1 MSFPYAPSRNFL
13 LQALPPLERDTLL
26 AHLRPTALS
35 VKTVLF
41 EPGEAIESVHFPL
54 DGVISLVTPLADGI
68 VEVATIGNEGIVG
81 VPLIPA
87 GVSCVRALSP
97 MGGQTLQMGAA
108 TFLAEIE
115 RLDAFRRLVERYL
128 LALFA
133 QISQLAACNRLH
145 ANEQRLC
152 RWLLMTHDRV
162 ATDTFPVT
170 QDVLGQMLRLSA
182 WDRYSFGP
190 TAPSGG
196 SDRISPR
203 ARHHRRSRGP
213 RIRLLRV
220 LRDPEEW
227 AGSRAPPRIARGR
240 PCLSSRH
247 MSRR

>member
-1 MSFPYAPSRNFL
+1 MSFTYPPSRNFL

-54 DGVISLVTPLADGI
+54 NGVISLVTPLVDGA
-68 VEVATIGNEGIVG
+68 VQVATIGNEGIVG

-87 GVSCVRALSP
+87 GVSCVRAVSP
-97 MGGQTLQMGAA
+97 MGGQTLQMSAA

-115 RLDAFRRLVERYL
+115 RLDAFRQLVERYL

-162 ATDTFPVT
+162 GTDTFPVT
-170 QDVLGQMLRLSA
+170 QDGLGQMLGSRRGTVTLSA
-182 WDRYSFGP
+182 QLLQQAGLIAYHRGRVTIVDRKGLESACCECYATMKKGL
-190 TAPSGG
+190 
-196 SDRISPR
+196 D
-203 ARHHRRSRGP
+203 
-213 RIRLLRV
+213 RV
-220 LRDPEEW
+220 LRP
-227 AGSRAPPRIARGR
+227 G
-240 PCLSSRH
+240 
-247 MSRR
+247 

>member
-1 MSFPYAPSRNFL
+1 MMSVPCAPSRNFL
-13 LQALPPLERDTLL
+13 LQALPPLERDVLF

-54 DGVISLVTPLADGI
+54 DGVISLVTPSAGGS

-87 GVSCVRALSP
+87 GVSCVRAVSP
-97 MGGQTLQMGAA
+97 VGAQTLQMGAA

-145 ANEQRLC
+145 ATEQRLC

-162 ATDTFPVT
+162 ATDTFPIT
-170 QDVLGQMLRLSA
+170 QDVLGQMLGSRRGTVTLSA
-182 WDRYSFGP
+182 QLLQAAGLIAYHRGRVTIVDREGLESACCECYA
-190 TAPSGG
+190 TLK
-196 SDRISPR
+196 
-203 ARHHRRSRGP
+203 HR
-213 RIRLLRV
+213 LDRV
-220 LRDPEEW
+220 L
-227 AGSRAPPRIARGR
+227 APG
-240 PCLSSRH
+240 
-247 MSRR
+247 

>member
-1 MSFPYAPSRNFL
+1 MSVLYAPSRNLL

-41 EPGEAIESVHFPL
+41 EPGETIESVHFPL
-54 DGVISLVTPLADGI
+54 DGVISLVTPLAGGI
-68 VEVATIGNEGIVG
+68 VQVATIGNEGIVG

-145 ANEQRLC
+145 ATEQRLC

-170 QDVLGQMLRLSA
+170 QDVLGQMLGSGRGTVTLSA
-182 WDRYSFGP
+182 QVLQAAGLIAYHRGRVTIVDREGLESACCECYATLKNGL
-190 TAPSGG
+190 
-196 SDRISPR
+196 D
-203 ARHHRRSRGP
+203 
-213 RIRLLRV
+213 RV
-220 LRDPEEW
+220 L
-227 AGSRAPPRIARGR
+227 APG
-240 PCLSSRH
+240 
-247 MSRR
+247 